1 MEAVERKLKNISQSQ
16 VAISDRPP
24 SLNEMSDGDS
34 IYARVSGKYLRLY
47 IRVGSKLYY
56 SSFTPV
62 EENNNTW
69 KNLD

>member
-1 MEAVERKLKNISQSQ
+1 
-16 VAISDRPP
+16 
-24 SLNEMSDGDS
+24 MSDGDS
-34 IYARVSGKYLRLY
+34 IYARVPGKYLRLY

>member
-1 MEAVERKLKNISQSQ
+1 MEAVERKLKNISESQ

-24 SLNEMSDGDS
+24 SLNEMS
-34 IYARVSGKYLRLY
+34 AGKYLRLY